1 MIHFMCSVRNDFEKF
16 FIQEFSPEQLLDAC
30 RLEDIQ
36 KTSEAEKNNL
46 LLALEYYFHNIP
58 FWSNGRLATRDD
70 IMYAA
75 FFYVSAS
82 PLVRKWIEERGDNF
96 GISLILD
103 LECRRLRILCSDID
117 EWKRINDLVMIN
129 GNKII

>member
-1 MIHFMCSVRNDFEKF
+1 MCSVRNDFEKF